1 MSQLPRLPR
10 QPPATAELATALAAC
25 RRAFIAI
32 AVFSGMSNILM
43 LTGSLFMLEVYDRVI
58 PSRSVPTLVALL
70 ILAGALYAAQGII
83 DAIRSRILV
92 RVGNSLDEALS
103 LRVYDAIV
111 RLPLRLGGRGEGA
124 QPIRDLDTVRGFL
137 SGTGPIALFD
147 LPWLPVYLAICFLFH
162 TYIGLTALAGAIILV
177 SLALLTEVL
186 TRRPTRSATQFAAA
200 RNTLMEASRRNA
212 EAITAMGMAGRLSQ
226 HWSDLNRN
234 YVASS
239 ARSSDVAGGFGAMSK
254 VLRMML
260 QSALLAV
267 GAWLVIHQESTSGI
281 IIAGSILGA
290 RALAPVDL
298 AIANWRGFVAARQSW
313 NRLSHLFTHL
323 PPQTAPMA
331 LQPPAKTLVVQN
343 AAVAPPG
350 EQKIV
355 CQEVNFSLSAGK
367 ALGVIGP
374 TASGKSSLA
383 RLLVGVWTPLRGSV
397 RLDGATLDQWSPEAL
412 GRHVGYLPQD
422 VELFSGTVA
431 QNIARFEEPPDAEAV
446 IAAAQAAGVH
456 ELIINLSAGYETNVG
471 DHGSALSAGQSQRIG
486 LARAL
491 PRSVSGRPGRAEFEP
506 RRGRRRGVDP
516 RHPRCARPRRHR
528 CGGRPSPKRNRRHR
542 LYSGDGQ
549 GPPTAIRTERG
560 NPQPRHSIGTT
571 AAGFEGRAGSG
582 RSMMKRKTWPDSR
595 ASIRR
600 HVFAGA
606 VLVTFLAVGVGGWAS
621 TAEISGA
628 LVTQGSIVVDTN
640 VKKVQHP
647 TGGVVGELRVQ

>member
-1 MSQLPRLPR
+1 
-10 QPPATAELATALAAC
+10 
-25 RRAFIAI
+25 
-32 AVFSGMSNILM
+32 
-43 LTGSLFMLEVYDRVI
+43 
-58 PSRSVPTLVALL
+58 
-70 ILAGALYAAQGII
+70 
-83 DAIRSRILV
+83 
-92 RVGNSLDEALS
+92 
-103 LRVYDAIV
+103 
-111 RLPLRLGGRGEGA
+111 
-124 QPIRDLDTVRGFL
+124 
-137 SGTGPIALFD
+137 
-147 LPWLPVYLAICFLFH
+147 
-162 TYIGLTALAGAIILV
+162 
-177 SLALLTEVL
+177 
-186 TRRPTRSATQFAAA
+186 
-200 RNTLMEASRRNA
+200 
-212 EAITAMGMAGRLSQ
+212 
-226 HWSDLNRN
+226 
-234 YVASS
+234 
-239 ARSSDVAGGFGAMSK
+239 MSK

-260 QSALLAV
+260 ESALLAV

-431 QNIARFEEPPDAEAV
+431 QNIARFEEHAEAV

-506 RRGRRRGVDP
+506 RRGRR
-516 RHPRCARPRRHR
+516 
-528 CGGRPSPKRNRRHR
+528 
-542 LYSGDGQ
+542 
-549 GPPTAIRTERG
+549 
-560 NPQPRHSIGTT
+560 
-571 AAGFEGRAGSG
+571 
-582 RSMMKRKTWPDSR
+582 
-595 ASIRR
+595 
-600 HVFAGA
+600 
-606 VLVTFLAVGVGGWAS
+606 
-621 TAEISGA
+621 
-628 LVTQGSIVVDTN
+628 
-640 VKKVQHP
+640 
-647 TGGVVGELRVQ
+647 